1 MTLPEPDAPPRVV
14 ALHWELFLRWLES
27 NWPPGCHF
35 ALIGPTGEGKTT
47 FAIGILNLRRW
58 VMALDA
64 KGEDSTLASSG
75 FKRVLNFPEPWF
87 PPPFLEWLFG
97 KKRRNLPSDILDDI
111 AEGLPARLIIGGPT
125 TSDEEERA
133 LRSLLADAVKMVR
146 HQGGWTLYADEFQIL
161 SDLRMFGLG
170 KPIEQG
176 LVSARD
182 KGTSIVTSFQAPA
195 WVPKAST
202 RQATLV
208 AMWPTRDRAMI
219 KSVAES
225 MGRDFREVEEIIRNL
240 PRYHTLVIPKSIF
253 EPYIITHAPKIGA

>member
-1 MTLPEPDAPPRVV
+1 MTEVVEPTTRVV
-14 ALHWELFLRWLES
+14 SLHWGLFLRWLET
-27 NWPPGCHF
+27 NWEPGNHF
-35 ALIGPTGEGKTT
+35 ALVGPTGEGKTT
-47 FAIGILNLRRW
+47 FAVGIMQLRKW
-58 VMALDA
+58 IMALDA
-64 KGEDSTLASSG
+64 KGQDSTLAASG
-75 FKRVLNFPEPWF
+75 FERITKFP
-87 PPPFLEWLFG
+87 LSG
-97 KKRRNLPSDILDDI
+97 RIRNAV
-111 AEGLPARLIIGGPT
+111 AEGKPARLIIGGPT
-125 TSDEEERA
+125 TSNEEEKR
-133 LRSLLADAVKMVR
+133 LRRLLGQAVEMVR

-225 MGRDFREVEEIIRNL
+225 MGRDYHELMDVIDAL
-240 PRYHTLVIPKSIF
+240 PRFHVVVIPKSIF
-253 EPYIITHAPKIGA
+253 EPYIITHAPKVN

>member
-1 MTLPEPDAPPRVV
+1 MSQPTQERATKVV
-14 ALHWELFLRWLES
+14 SLEWGIFLRWLES
-27 NWPPGCHF
+27 NWEPGEHF

-47 FAIGILNLRRW
+47 FAVGILSLRKW
-58 VMALDA
+58 IMALDA
-64 KGEDSTLASSG
+64 KGEDSTLAASG
-75 FKRVLNFPEPWF
+75 FQRILKFP
-87 PPPFLEWLFG
+87 
-97 KKRRNLPSDILDDI
+97 LPRKVRDDV
-111 AEGLPARLIIGGPT
+111 AEGKPARLIIGGPT
-125 TSDEEERA
+125 TSLQEEKQLRA
-133 LRSLLADAVKMVR
+133 LLGQAVQMVR

-225 MGRDFREVEEIIRNL
+225 MGRDWRELESIVDEL
-240 PRYHTLVIPKSIF
+240 PQYHPVVIPKSIF
-253 EPYIITHAPKIGA
+253 DPYILTHPPAVN

>member
-1 MTLPEPDAPPRVV
+1 MTDQLSTQDREYRPKIVSLE
-14 ALHWELFLRWLES
+14 WGLFLRWLET
-27 NWPPGCHF
+27 NWEPGEHF

-47 FAIGILNLRRW
+47 FAVGILQLRKW
-58 VMALDA
+58 IMALDA
-64 KGEDSTLASSG
+64 KGEDDTLAASG
-75 FKRVLNFPEPWF
+75 FERITKFP
-87 PPPFLEWLFG
+87 
-97 KKRRNLPSDILDDI
+97 LPRKVRDAV
-111 AEGLPARLIIGGPT
+111 AEGKPARLIVGGPT
-125 TSDEEERA
+125 TSFVEEKRLRA
-133 LRSLLADAVKMVR
+133 LLAQAVAMVR

-176 LVSARD
+176 LVSARS

-225 MGRDFREVEEIIRNL
+225 MGRDWREVEAIVDEL
-240 PRYHTLVIPKSIF
+240 PKYHVLVIPKSVF
-253 EPYIITHAPKIGA
+253 DPYILTHPPKVN

>member
-1 MTLPEPDAPPRVV
+1 V
-14 ALHWELFLRWLES
+14 
-27 NWPPGCHF
+27 
-35 ALIGPTGEGKTT
+35 GPTGEGKTT
-47 FAIGILNLRRW
+47 FAVGILSLRKW
-58 VMALDA
+58 IMALDA
-64 KGEDSTLASSG
+64 KGEDSTLAASG
-75 FKRVLNFPEPWF
+75 FQRITKFP
-87 PPPFLEWLFG
+87 
-97 KKRRNLPSDILDDI
+97 LPRKLRDAV
-111 AEGLPARLIIGGPT
+111 AENKPARLIIGGPT
-125 TSDEEERA
+125 TSLEEEKQLRA
-133 LRSLLADAVKMVR
+133 LLAQAVQMVR

-225 MGRDFREVEEIIRNL
+225 MGRDWHELETVIDEL
-240 PRYHTLVIPKSIF
+240 PRYHPVVIPKSIY
-253 EPYIITHAPKIGA
+253 EPYILTHPPKVN

>member
-1 MTLPEPDAPPRVV
+1 MTEPLTDNPTRVV
-14 ALHWELFLRWLES
+14 SLQWTLFLRWLES
-27 NWPPGCHF
+27 NWEPGQHF

-47 FAIGILNLRRW
+47 FAVGIMSLRKW

-64 KGEDSTLASSG
+64 KGGDSTLASSG
-75 FKRVLNFPEPWF
+75 FERVTRLP
-87 PPPFLEWLFG
+87 LSS
-97 KKRRNLPSDILDDI
+97 KIRNAI
-111 AEGLPARLIIGGPT
+111 AEGKPARLIIGGPT
-125 TSDEEERA
+125 TSNAEERA
-133 LRSLLADAVKMVR
+133 LRALLGKAVEMVR

-208 AMWPTRDRAMI
+208 AMWPTRDRTMI

-225 MGRDFREVEEIIRNL
+225 MGRDYHELMAVVDNL
-240 PRYHTLVIPKSIF
+240 PRFHVVVIPKSIF
-253 EPYIITHAPKIGA
+253 DPYIITHAPKVK